1 MELGTPIGVVVAFA
15 AVLVSFIMEGG
26 TPMAL
31 LSIPAL
37 LLVFLG
43 TFGVCMASNRMGD
56 IGAIMKAFL
65 RCLLPGKKVNSA
77 EIVNELMAFADVAR
91 RDGLLALEE
100 KAKAVEDPFL
110 KRGLELVIDGTDS
123 EEVADTLDM
132 EIAALRERHKV
143 AAKWFADAGG
153 FAPTLGII
161 GTVLGLVHALEGL
174 SDPAKLGH
182 AISGAFIA
190 TLWGVMSANL
200 IWLPM
205 SNKLKRISAVEVAN
219 RELVVQGILAI
230 QAGVSPRAVG
240 ERLKSHLPPATREGV
255 GAGANKDEKAA

>member
-1 MELGTPIGVVVAFA
+1 VEIATPVGMIVAFV
-15 AVLVSFIMEGG
+15 AVLGSFVMEGG
-26 TPMAL
+26 NPAAL
-31 LSIPAL
+31 LSPPAL
-37 LLVFLG
+37 ILVFLG
-43 TFGVCMASNRMGD
+43 TLGICVASNRISD
-56 IGAIMKAFL
+56 IGGVFKALL
-65 RCLLPGKKVNSA
+65 RAVLPGKRVDDAATVS
-77 EIVNELMAFADVAR
+77 ELMGFAEVAR

-100 KAKAVEDPFL
+100 KAKSVEDPFL

-123 EEVADTLDM
+123 EEVADGLER
-132 EIAALRERHKV
+132 EIDALRQRHKV
-143 AAKWFADAGG
+143 AAKFFGDAGG

-182 AISGAFIA
+182 SISSAFIA

-205 SNKLKRISAVEVAN
+205 SNKLKRISSVEIAH
-219 RELVVQGILAI
+219 RELIVQGILAI

-240 ERLKSHLPPATREGV
+240 ERLKSHLAPSAREAV
-255 GAGANKDEKAA
+255 GAKDDKAA

>member
-1 MELGTPIGVVVAFA
+1 MEIATPVGIIVAFV
-15 AVLVSFIMEGG
+15 AVLGSFVMEGG
-26 TPMAL
+26 NPAAMIAP
-31 LSIPAL
+31 PAL
-37 LLVFLG
+37 ILVFLG
-43 TFGVCMASNRMGD
+43 TLGICMASNRMADLGG
-56 IGAIMKAFL
+56 IFKAFL
-65 RCLLPGKKVNSA
+65 RAVLPGKKVDTAATVSELMSYA
-77 EIVNELMAFADVAR
+77 EIAR

-100 KAKAVEDPFL
+100 KAKAVTDPFL

-123 EEVADTLDM
+123 EEVAEGLEQD
-132 EIAALRERHKV
+132 IATLRERHKV

-174 SDPAKLGH
+174 SEPAKLGH

-200 IWLPM
+200 MWLPL
-205 SNKLKRISAVEVAN
+205 SNKLKRMSTVEVAH
-219 RELVVQGILAI
+219 RELIAQGILAI

-240 ERLKSHLPPATREGV
+240 ERLKSHLAPTVRDNV
-255 GAGANKDEKAA
+255 GAKDKAA

>member
-1 MELGTPIGVVVAFA
+1 MEIATPVGIIVAFV
-15 AVLVSFIMEGG
+15 AVLGSFVMEGG
-26 TPMAL
+26 NPAAMI
-31 LSIPAL
+31 SPPAL
-37 LLVFLG
+37 ILVFLG
-43 TFGVCMASNRMGD
+43 TLGICVASNRMAD
-56 IGAIMKAFL
+56 IGGIFKAFL
-65 RCLLPGKKVNSA
+65 RADLPGKKVDTAATVSELMSYA
-77 EIVNELMAFADVAR
+77 EIAR

-100 KAKAVEDPFL
+100 KAKAVTDPFL

-123 EEVADTLDM
+123 EEVAEGLEQD
-132 EIAALRERHKV
+132 IATLRERHKV

-174 SDPAKLGH
+174 SEPAKLGH

-200 IWLPM
+200 MWLPL
-205 SNKLKRISAVEVAN
+205 SNNLKRMSTVEVAH
-219 RELVVQGILAI
+219 RELIAQGILAI

-240 ERLKSHLPPATREGV
+240 ERLKSHLAPTVRDNV
-255 GAGANKDEKAA
+255 GAKDKAA